1 MKRKSFSIILLSLIV
16 GVAGNAVALPFNDDM
31 VITEALRTG
40 STVRGKPDNTVP
52 VGSSKYWVAKEE
64 DTQNWSNPNS
74 SDPHSVTRGKRL
86 YETNCSPCHG
96 TFSGGVR
103 TPGAVAAKS
112 MIPAPDIT
120 DKFYRE
126 KSDGFFY
133 GTIRFG
139 GAAMMPALGW
149 KLSPSEHWD
158 IVSYVREIQ
167 KTPTS
172 TGK

>member
-1 MKRKSFSIILLSLIV
+1 MKKLCSLFGLLMLAASSQ
-16 GVAGNAVALPFNDDM
+16 AVALPFNDDM

-40 STVRGKPDNTVP
+40 AIVRGKPDNTVA
-52 VGSSKYWVAKEE
+52 VGSAAFWVAKEE
-64 DTQNWSNPNS
+64 DTQSWTNPNAK
-74 SDPHSVTRGKRL
+74 DAYSVGRGKRL

-96 TFSGGVR
+96 NYKEGVR
-103 TPGAVAAKS
+103 TPGAVAQKS
-112 MIPAPDIT
+112 ILPAPDIT

-133 GTIRFG
+133 GTIHFG

-167 KTPTS
+167 AVAVKS
-172 TGK
+172 GK